1 MRDLTAL
8 LWRHELRRRAGGYLA
23 IVLVVALSG
32 AVAMTALAGARRTAS
47 AFERYLE
54 ASDASALSINIA
66 RYDEANQAALEGLP
80 GVEQARTYASVLAG
94 PVDPES
100 GELRFSASRSETL
113 VSVDGRFFDQDRPQ
127 MDSGRLPD
135 PTRADEIFINRTL
148 ADQSDIEV
156 GERVAIGILSP
167 TTFEFIGQ
175 TEATVTGVGRTAT
188 EVAVADVDDL
198 QRIIFTPA
206 FLEENPDAIGEGG
219 DDDFTY
225 FWSGLRLAPG
235 TDLADVE
242 QAWEEQAPDRFGG
255 RNPFRYLRTSTL
267 HASVQQAN
275 RPQVVG
281 LAGFGLMAALLGTAL
296 TVQVTRRVVRAARP
310 DLAFLRALGGTW
322 ATSSA
327 GVLLAAGLAV
337 LIGAALAIGLA
348 WLLSPVAPVGL
359 VREIEPDPG
368 HAFDALVLGVG
379 GVGLA
384 LFGAVAAVLTA
395 RRVGR
400 ADEQAP
406 ADPGLAA
413 HLPLVSGFGV
423 RMVMGRRSTAARSAV
438 VGAVVSTVA
447 VVATLVVGSNVQH
460 LITTPRLFGA
470 DFDAAY
476 ELGSGYSQ
484 FDPEVLNQFLTER
497 DDPDLD
503 GWTSVTYTN
512 VTIGEVEVPAL
523 GVTPG
528 RGTIGPT
535 LLEGRAPAGPGEIAL
550 GEDSLDAVG
559 AAVGDE
565 IDVEGQPFTVVGTAV
580 LPALGQ
586 ATSDH
591 SGLGVGGWLAAED
604 LAGLFPDEEFTGLAS
619 AVLVDFRDGADAEAT
634 VEGLKA
640 ELLDDLLAWGVS
652 EADAE
657 EAGADILAIYRP
669 PRPAELVGTASSL
682 AAPALLAA
690 MLGVGALIALGFAL
704 IASVRGRRRELAVVK
719 SLGFLRRQVQGV
731 VLTQTLV
738 TVVVGLVVGIPVGI
752 ALGGVLWRLLAE
764 QLGVVAEQDIPTV
777 AILAYAGAGALLA
790 ILLTAVPAR
799 IAARTPAALVL
810 TQE

>member
-1 MRDLTAL
+1 M
-8 LWRHELRRRAGGYLA
+8 
-23 IVLVVALSG
+23 
-32 AVAMTALAGARRTAS
+32 
-47 AFERYLE
+47 
-54 ASDASALSINIA
+54 
-66 RYDEANQAALEGLP
+66 
-80 GVEQARTYASVLAG
+80 
-94 PVDPES
+94 
-100 GELRFSASRSETL
+100 
-113 VSVDGRFFDQDRPQ
+113 
-127 MDSGRLPD
+127 
-135 PTRADEIFINRTL
+135 
-148 ADQSDIEV
+148 
-156 GERVAIGILSP
+156 
-167 TTFEFIGQ
+167 

-206 FLEENPDAIGEGG
+206 FLEENPDAVGEGG

-225 FWSGLRLAPG
+225 FWSGLQSGAGHRSSPTSNG
-235 TDLADVE
+235 RGRSRPPTGS
-242 QAWEEQAPDRFGG
+242 GG

-310 DLAFLRALGGTW
+310 DLAALQALGGTW

-337 LIGAALAIGLA
+337 LDRRRPGRRAGLA
-348 WLLSPVAPVGL
+348 VVARRRPWASCARSNPTQG
-359 VREIEPDPG
+359 EPSTRWCS
-368 HAFDALVLGVG
+368 GVG

-384 LFGAVAAVLTA
+384 LLGAAAAVLTA

-406 ADPGLAA
+406 ADSGLAA

-423 RMVMGRRSTAARSAV
+423 RMAMGRRSTAARSAV

-484 FDPEVLNQFLTER
+484 FDPEVLDRFLTER

-503 GWTSVTYTN
+503 GWSSVTYTN

-535 LLEGRAPAGPGEIAL
+535 LARGPSARRAGRDRL
-550 GEDSLDAVG
+550 GR
-559 AAVGDE
+559 
-565 IDVEGQPFTVVGTAV
+565 GQP
-580 LPALGQ
+580 
-586 ATSDH
+586 
-591 SGLGVGGWLAAED
+591 
-604 LAGLFPDEEFTGLAS
+604 
-619 AVLVDFRDGADAEAT
+619 RC
-634 VEGLKA
+634 
-640 ELLDDLLAWGVS
+640 
-652 EADAE
+652 
-657 EAGADILAIYRP
+657 R
-669 PRPAELVGTASSL
+669 R
-682 AAPALLAA
+682 
-690 MLGVGALIALGFAL
+690 
-704 IASVRGRRRELAVVK
+704 RGR
-719 SLGFLRRQVQGV
+719 G
-731 VLTQTLV
+731 
-738 TVVVGLVVGIPVGI
+738 
-752 ALGGVLWRLLAE
+752 
-764 QLGVVAEQDIPTV
+764 
-777 AILAYAGAGALLA
+777 
-790 ILLTAVPAR
+790 
-799 IAARTPAALVL
+799 
-810 TQE
+810 